1 MTSQQEPLSTG
12 SSYGGSNRGVGQTYA
27 AAGPDTDVDA
37 ASPLSRA
44 QNEALTTEVPAD
56 LSVFGPDVVI
66 RAQEQI
72 ARYPESRSALLP
84 MLHLVQSVEGHVSQ
98 AGIQFCAQQLNLTNA
113 EVAAV
118 ATFYTMYKRRPCGEH
133 LVSVCT
139 NTLCAVLG
147 GDAIYQRLAEHLSN
161 DGETPLKHEDTSGT
175 PGAPGSI
182 TLEHAECLAACD
194 LGPVLQVNYEFYDNQ
209 TVDSAVELVDALR
222 RGEKPAPTRGAPL
235 TDWRSVELELAGF
248 YPEEEADF
256 RARVD
261 GPSAAVETL
270 RGAQLAA
277 DRGWTAPAMPEK
289 APELPEVEKK

>member
-1 MTSQQEPLSTG
+1 MNQPLNTG
-12 SSYGGSNRGVGQTYA
+12 STYGGSSVGAGETHA
-27 AAGPDTDVDA
+27 ATGPDTDVIA
-37 ASPLSRA
+37 TSAVSPEETRA
-44 QNEALTTEVPAD
+44 LVEPAMPD
-56 LSVFGPDVVI
+56 LSVFGPDVI
-66 RAQEQI
+66 AKAQVQI
-72 ARYPESRSALLP
+72 ATYPESRSALLP
-84 MLHLVQSVEGHVSQ
+84 MLHLVQSVEGYVSQ
-98 AGIQFCAQQLNLTNA
+98 AGIQFCAQQLELSNA
-113 EVAAV
+113 EVSAV
-118 ATFYTMYKRRPCGEH
+118 ATFYTMYKRKPCGEH

-147 GDAIYQRLAEHLSN
+147 GDAIYERLQKHLSN
-161 DGETPLKHEDTSGT
+161 DGSPLKHEDTSGT
-175 PGAPGSI
+175 PGETGSI

-209 TVDSAVELVDALR
+209 TPESAVELVDALR

-235 TDWRSVELELAGF
+235 TDLRTVELELAGF
-248 YPEEEADF
+248 YPEDDAEF
-256 RARVD
+256 RGRID

>member
-1 MTSQQEPLSTG
+1 VSEPLSTG
-12 SSYGGSNRGVGQTYA
+12 STYGGSGIGAGETHA
-27 AAGPDTDVDA
+27 AAGPDTDVNA

-44 QNEALTTEVPAD
+44 ENEALTVESTPD
-56 LSVFGPDVVI
+56 LSVFGPDIVAKAEI
-66 RAQEQI
+66 QKAT
-72 ARYPESRSALLP
+72 YPETRSALLP
-84 MLHLVQSVEGHVSQ
+84 MLHLVQSVEGYVSQ
-98 AGIQFCAQQLNLTNA
+98 AGIEFCARQLNLTNA

-118 ATFYTMYKRRPCGEH
+118 ATFYTMYKRKPCGEH

-147 GDAIYQRLAEHLSN
+147 GDAIYKKLTEHLSD
-161 DGETPLKHEDTSGT
+161 DGTPLKHEDTAGEPGT
-175 PGAPGSI
+175 PGSI
-182 TLEHAECLAACD
+182 TIEHAECLAACD

-235 TDWRSVELELAGF
+235 SDLRTVELELAGF
-248 YPEEEADF
+248 YPEDEAEF
-256 RARVD
+256 RARID

-289 APELPEVEKK
+289 APALPEVEKK